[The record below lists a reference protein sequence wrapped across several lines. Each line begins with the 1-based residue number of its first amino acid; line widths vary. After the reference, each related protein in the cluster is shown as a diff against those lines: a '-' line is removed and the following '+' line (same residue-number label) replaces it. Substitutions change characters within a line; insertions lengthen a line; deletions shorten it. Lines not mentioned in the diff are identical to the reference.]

1 MGVHGEGEMT
11 KLKMLKDVYKPKESD
26 IRKDIQRYL
35 DIKGIFNWR
44 QWQGQFSV
52 RGVPDIIGI
61 LKNGRIL
68 AIEVKL
74 PGWEGNSNSKH
85 YQEQVAFLRKITIAG
100 GLAFFARSVEEVEI
114 GLE

>member
-68 AIEVKL
+68 AIEVEL

-85 YQEQVAFLRKITIAG
+85 YREQVEFLKKINNAG